1 MSAVIVDASVAL
13 KWFVEEEGSSDAAD
27 LIAASNPRLA
37 PDLIIPEVLNAAWK
51 AFSRGFMVREQ
62 YDSIPRLLP
71 DLFQDIV
78 PTKRLAP
85 RAGALAWELN
95 HPAYD
100 CFYLALAEEQNL
112 PLVTADR
119 RLINRVV
126 DTKFKA
132 LVVKLVGQSG

>member
-1 MSAVIVDASVAL
+1 MSAAIVDASVAL

-27 LIAASNPRLA
+27 LIAGGTARLA
-37 PDLIIPEVLNAAWK
+37 PDLVIPEVLNAAWK

-62 YDSIPRLLP
+62 YDAIPRLLP

-78 PTKRLAP
+78 PTKRLAS
-85 RAGALAWELN
+85 RAATLAREMG

-112 PLVTADR
+112 PLITADR
-119 RLINRVV
+119 RLVNRVV
-126 DTKFKA
+126 DTKFER
-132 LVVKLVGQSG
+132 LVVKLIRQAG